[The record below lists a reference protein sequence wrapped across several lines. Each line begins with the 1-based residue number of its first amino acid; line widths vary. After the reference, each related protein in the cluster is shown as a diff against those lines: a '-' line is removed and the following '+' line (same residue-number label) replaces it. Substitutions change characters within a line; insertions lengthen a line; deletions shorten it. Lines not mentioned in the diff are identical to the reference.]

1 MIVERIETANLPA
14 ATYRTARR
22 LLDVADQ
29 RTGAARLS
37 HERMR
42 EIVGTDADA
51 TVRRHLV
58 ELQGAGIIAYRRNSD
73 VQIWFADWEAFNLAK
88 EGDQH
93 GSAVISGD
101 QHTRKL
107 ISSDQY
113 TRESE
118 HSSVISSDQYTR
130 KVISIRANR
139 AHTDHLPH
147 THASAPDLDGRKEDP
162 ITDQIH
168 PSIPADPE
176 PQTDEASVALR
187 LLLAA
192 KVTKAEAT
200 PLAQTVSF
208 ERVRECVGSW
218 WLNRKKVGGKL
229 ENDPGIVVH
238 WLKTG
243 KPCRDFD
250 EREWQ
255 RSELYQAH
263 RTPAELAADQSHAE
277 PPTLPPPVMAQ
288 SPPPAYLDTD
298 PAWLAIA
305 ADEHAASELAGLVA
319 VGAVDGVPLYRLVA
333 KDAARLSWLN
343 QKMATR
349 LRRLIASAVGHPVLV
364 EFIGATE

>member
-1 MIVERIETANLPA
+1 MIVERIETADLNA
-14 ATYRTARR
+14 AVYRTARR
-22 LLDVADQ
+22 LLDLCNQ
-29 RTGAARLS
+29 QTGAARVT
-37 HERMR
+37 HAEMR
-42 EIVGTDADA
+42 TIAGTDADGTA
-51 TVRRHLV
+51 RNHLHQ
-58 ELQGAGIIAYRRNSD
+58 LQAAGILTYRRDGD
-73 VQIWFADWEAFNLAK
+73 VRIWFADWLPGNIDHHDDQQSTVVHSGARTACNLHTGARVECK
-88 EGDQH
+88 TEHDSVH
-93 GSAVISGD
+93 SGARVECKSRA
-101 QHTRKL
+101 T
-107 ISSDQY
+107 
-113 TRESE
+113 
-118 HSSVISSDQYTR
+118 
-130 KVISIRANR
+130 RANCTPDV
-139 AHTDHLPH
+139 HSPH
-147 THASAPDLDGRKEDP
+147 TYASAPDLDGRKEDP
-162 ITDQIH
+162 ITDQIN

-176 PQTDEASVALR
+176 PQTDEAALALR

-192 KVTKAEAT
+192 KVTKAEAA
-200 PLAQTVSF
+200 PLAASVPF

-218 WLNRKKVGGKL
+218 WMNRKKVGGKL

-255 RSELYQAH
+255 RTDLYLAH
-263 RTPAELAADQSHAE
+263 RTPLELVADQSHAE
-277 PPTLPPPVMAQ
+277 PPTLPPPVVAQ
-288 SPPPAYLDTD
+288 SPPRAYLDTD